1 MGETDNDG
9 ILKSQQKSRQKVSS
23 GLRNSNQRQN
33 RHIQCKVIPA
43 SIDAEGLQGNKTR
56 EAKEVAH
63 SRINHKV
70 IRVSPSVDSAFK
82 F

>member
-9 ILKSQQKSRQKVSS
+9 ILKSQENSRQKISP
-23 GLRNSNQRQN
+23 GLRNHNQWQN
-33 RHIQCKVIPA
+33 RHVKCKVIPT

-56 EAKEVAH
+56 EASEVAH
-63 SRINHKV
+63 NRINHKV